1 MLCGDLEGWS
11 GGRGGREAHEGGDL
25 GIHIADSLCCTAEL
39 IQYFKYIKTQTYTH
53 TQKTS
58 TKQLAYLMAFYF
70 GCAFSHL
77 HVYYLT
83 WSQELQTN
91 IFIFFASLH
100 FISSHL
106 RACEAHGTE
115 ALLST
120 IEQ

>member
-25 GIHIADSLCCTAEL
+25 GIHTADSLCCTAEL
-39 IQYFKYIKTQTYTH
+39 IQYCKYIKTQTYT
-53 TQKTS
+53 QKKTS
-58 TKQLAYLMAFYF
+58 TKQLAFYF

-83 WSQELQTN
+83 WLQELQTN